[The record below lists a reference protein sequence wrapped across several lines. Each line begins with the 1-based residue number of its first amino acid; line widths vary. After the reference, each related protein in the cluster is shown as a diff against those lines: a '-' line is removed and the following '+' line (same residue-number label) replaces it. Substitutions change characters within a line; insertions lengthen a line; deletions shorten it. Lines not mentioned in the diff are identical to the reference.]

1 MANWTGFV
9 MTNKGAELQAKVNA
23 GTTNLTLTKMAL
35 GSGQAAGAVEGMTEL
50 ANKVMDMTIKSVET
64 KGNIVTLRS
73 TITNVGV
80 TAAFYARE
88 MGIYATDPDEGEILY
103 AVQTDPEPD
112 NIPAEGSATVVSED
126 FTANLIMSNTGNVS
140 ATLDPHALMTLE
152 DLEKHNADEAAHEA
166 AFTLHNGKED
176 AHAAAFAKHNEDAT
190 AHAAAIA
197 VHNTDGSAHSD
208 IRQLV
213 TAHNTNTSAHANLL
227 RVASIEEKDEGINY
241 TTQDG
246 AKHGLNLWNK
256 LKSVITGAAVPN
268 GNKNSLFQQID
279 GIAYIIKKITG
290 EANWYDAPSTSLK
303 DIVASLSNVAAIS
316 DYDVDDPNAW
326 WFKLRGEPGIIIQG
340 IKSPTP
346 SSGNDT
352 FSISLPISCKKIIS
366 GQATN
371 FRNKSATGVA
381 SAYVF
386 WDNSETHSAV
396 VAYDDSDSNHPW
408 CPVLAWF
415 VCI

>member
-1 MANWTGFV
+1 MANWTGFI

-213 TAHNTNTSAHANLL
+213 TKMRRPTPRQSPSITQMEARIVTSASWSRHTIPIHPPIPI
-227 RVASIEEKDEGINY
+227 S
-241 TTQDG
+241 T
-246 AKHGLNLWNK
+246 GL
-256 LKSVITGAAVPN
+256 
-268 GNKNSLFQQID
+268 SLCPPHPMD
-279 GIAYIIKKITG
+279 
-290 EANWYDAPSTSLK
+290 STSGRVMRVQTRFL
-303 DIVASLSNVAAIS
+303 
-316 DYDVDDPNAW
+316 
-326 WFKLRGEPGIIIQG
+326 
-340 IKSPTP
+340 T
-346 SSGNDT
+346 SST
-352 FSISLPISCKKIIS
+352 L
-366 GQATN
+366 
-371 FRNKSATGVA
+371 FR
-381 SAYVF
+381 
-386 WDNSETHSAV
+386 
-396 VAYDDSDSNHPW
+396 PR
-408 CPVLAWF
+408 
-415 VCI
+415 